1 MRKKNQSLLFKAQTC
16 PSIGLL
22 CQRYAVIIPLPTI
35 RDPSG
40 PPLPSFSPQLRAR
53 SSGETGGRQTNRM
66 PFGRRCLYRPPHFA
80 RRPAGLETACLNER
94 AGVPTAVCPSGRR
107 SRPTTPPPPA
117 SSAAS
122 AVASALRKLN
132 DTGGGI
138 APTRFST
145 HQAEIGMDLAPG
157 EVVSVV

>member
-1 MRKKNQSLLFKAQTC
+1 MPHTGVAMPEVCRHH
-16 PSIGLL
+16 
-22 CQRYAVIIPLPTI
+22 PLPPF
-35 RDPSG
+35 REPS
-40 PPLPSFSPQLRAR
+40 PPLSPPRAR
-53 SSGETGGRQTNRM
+53 SSGETSGRQTNRM

-94 AGVPTAVCPSGRR
+94 ASVPTAVCPSGRR
-107 SRPTTPPPPA
+107 SRPTTPPP
-117 SSAAS
+117 S
-122 AVASALRKLN
+122 ASALRKLN

-138 APTRFST
+138 APARFST